1 MSAGRSESGL
11 GADYLFRGDH
21 APSYIY
27 KIIKEAYDDEDVEI

>member
-1 MSAGRSESGL
+1 MGGTRFAELCS
-11 GADYLFRGDH
+11 RGDH